1 MRTLIALGGAS
12 GLWLC
17 YSGLTGA
24 VRSMAVRV
32 TPYVMDRRSEW
43 TRAGQVSSSTG
54 TRAFL
59 IRALG
64 ELKPDSAEDMVARLR
79 AAGSC
84 LDPYDYRAEQ
94 LLWAGAAGGAAAL
107 LPSLAWMAGMQIAW
121 SAVPLLVVIGCGTGF
136 LARGRVLTRQTEKR
150 QDLYVEE
157 LPVAIDLITLSLM
170 GGCSVSAGCKQISQV
185 MAGGIGDE
193 FRIVW
198 SDIRSGVTVVEALEQ
213 LAFRVPHPTMTRF
226 IDALVTGIE
235 QGAPLADVLRAQ
247 ADDSRDARRRALI
260 EMGGR
265 REILMLLPVVFLIL
279 PVVVIFALWPG
290 LVTLDLLVP

>member
-1 MRTLIALGGAS
+1 MKTLIAVGGAT

-24 VRSMAVRV
+24 SRSMASRV

-43 TRAGQVSSSTG
+43 SRTAIVSSRRGLSALLIH
-54 TRAFL
+54 AF
-59 IRALG
+59 G
-64 ELKPDSAEDMVARLR
+64 ELKPGSAEDMAARLR
-79 AAGSC
+79 AAGSR
-84 LDPYDYRAEQ
+84 LDPDDYRAEQ
-94 LLWAGAAGGAAAL
+94 LMWAGAAGGAAAL
-107 LPSLAWMAGMQIAW
+107 LPSFAWMTGIQVAW
-121 SAVPLLVVIGCGTGF
+121 SAVPLLVVIGGVTGF
-136 LARGRVLTRQTEKR
+136 LARDRVLTRQTEKR
-150 QDLYVEE
+150 RDLYVEE

-170 GGCSVSAGCKQISQV
+170 AGGSVAAGCKQISQV

-193 FRIVW
+193 FHIVW

-213 LAFRVPHPTMTRF
+213 LASRVPNPAMTRF

-247 ADDSRDARRRALI
+247 ADDSRDARHRALI